1 VGEASAPGPSADELR
16 DTVDEVAI
24 RALIA
29 AYADVVNRR
38 AWPELGD
45 LFVPDA
51 PVELDLRQGE
61 PRRWTGPRE
70 IGDFIAGAI
79 ERFAFFEFVALN
91 VRVGLRAG
99 GDPDRA
105 TVHTWMCELRQD
117 HAGTPSRA
125 FGLYQDVVVRDR
137 ARARHWRFAARR
149 YQSVA
154 RGESSLD
161 LLPPPVID

>member
-1 VGEASAPGPSADELR
+1 VSVPSPDELR
-16 DTVDEVAI
+16 DTVDEVAV

-38 AWPELGD
+38 AWVELD
-45 LFVPDA
+45 ELFLADA
-51 PVELDLRQGE
+51 PVVLDLRQGE
-61 PRRWTGPRE
+61 PRRHVGSRA

-79 ERFAFFEFVALN
+79 ERFPFFEFVALN
-91 VRVGLRAG
+91 VCVALRVD

-105 TVHTWMCELRQD
+105 TVRTWMCELRQD

-125 FGLYQDVVVRDR
+125 FGVYQDVVVRDPS
-137 ARARHWRFAARR
+137 RARHWRFAERH

-154 RGESSLD
+154 RGEGSLD
-161 LLPPPVID
+161 LLPPPVIR